1 MAMYAMQGCSVEKRA
16 QRHLKKAI
24 KLDPTIK
31 KKDTIRINDTLISKE
46 IRKDTIINLERLRDT
61 FFLEKDKLSLKLIKV
76 HDSVYID
83 AKCESDTIYYTKEI
97 PVERL
102 IYKNYPKPLQRIIDW
117 WWLFLLGGLT
127 FLYLITKLLK
137 N

>member
-1 MAMYAMQGCSVEKRA
+1 MMYSLQSCSTEKRA

-31 KKDTIRINDTLISKE
+31 KKDTIIINDTLISTE
-46 IRKDTIINLERLRDT
+46 VRKDTIINLERLTDT

-83 AKCESDTIYYTKEI
+83 AKCDADTIYYTKEI

-102 IYKNYPKPLQRIIDW
+102 IYKNYPNSIQKIIDYW
-117 WWLFLLGGLT
+117 YLFLLGVLT
-127 FLYLITKLLK
+127 FLYLIAKILK
-137 N
+137 K